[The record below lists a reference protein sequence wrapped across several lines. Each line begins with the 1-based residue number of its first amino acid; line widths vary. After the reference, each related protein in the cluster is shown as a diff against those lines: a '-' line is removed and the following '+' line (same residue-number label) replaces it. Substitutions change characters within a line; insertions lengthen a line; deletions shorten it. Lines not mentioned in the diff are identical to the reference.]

1 MNIEEQITNYINSQ
15 SGQKSIEMAELH
27 SYILSLLPGTR
38 LWYDDG
44 RNAENK
50 VVSNPNI
57 GYGFQTLNYANGS
70 SKEFFQIGLSANTT
84 GFSIYILGLKD
95 KSYLASTYGKR
106 LGKATVTGYCIKF
119 KTIRDIQLDVLGE
132 AILYGVKATQ

>member
-57 GYGFQTLNYANGS
+57 GYGLQKLKYANGS

>member
-1 MNIEEQITNYINSQ
+1 MNNEEQITNYINSQ

-57 GYGFQTLNYANGS
+57 GYGLQKLKYANGS

>member
-1 MNIEEQITNYINSQ
+1 M
-15 SGQKSIEMAELH
+15 
-27 SYILSLLPGTR
+27 PGTR

-95 KSYLASTYGKR
+95 KSYLASSYGKR